1 MSNIFPN
8 SMAKLRDDATGDGV
22 DIVMRTKDRPA
33 LLSRALTSV
42 LNQRHTNWHL
52 YLVNDG
58 GEAARV
64 DALVATFGGDL
75 GGRITVIHNPVS
87 LGMSGAANL
96 GLCRGTSPFIAVHD
110 DDDSWDVSYLAIAT
124 SFLLA
129 SPNRRFGA
137 VLTKWVRIGETFD
150 GSSVEIINADVEGY
164 DGEALDMLDVIRRPM
179 IPPIALL
186 WRRNVVASAG
196 FLNEHLPIYDDWDLI
211 LRGLRLADIA
221 LIAEPLANYHIRVSP
236 GVGDYTNTV
245 TEGQARYDQYGK
257 LYRNSLLRAYL
268 DQDPARIGLV
278 AALLKNAEVV
288 RQSIENL
295 QIASHREL
303 SANQHHIDARLDR
316 IEADVRESKA
326 MLEKIWGAITRAA

>member
-8 SMAKLRDDATGDGV
+8 SMAKLRDDAVGDGV

-33 LLSRALTSV
+33 LLGRALASV
-42 LNQRHTNWHL
+42 LSQQHTNWHL

-64 DALVATFGGDL
+64 DAVLATFGADL
-75 GGRITVIHNPVS
+75 AGRLTVIHNPVS
-87 LGMSGAANL
+87 LGMSAAANL
-96 GLCRGTSPFIAVHD
+96 GLSRGTSPFIAVHD
-110 DDDSWDVSYLAIAT
+110 DDDSWDASYLAVAT

-129 SPNRRFGA
+129 PRHRRFGA
-137 VLTKWVRIGETFD
+137 VLTKWIRVSETFD
-150 GSSVEIINADVEGY
+150 GSTVGIVSADVEGY

-179 IPPIALL
+179 IPPIALV

-211 LRGLRLADIA
+211 LRGLQLADIA

-236 GVGDYTNTV
+236 DAGDYTNTV

-257 LYRNSLLRAYL
+257 LYRNSLLRAYF
-268 DQDPARIGLV
+268 DRDPARIGLV
-278 AALLKNAEVV
+278 AALLKNGELA
-288 RQSIENL
+288 RQQIEAV

-303 SANQHHIDARLDR
+303 SGNQHHLNARLDG
-316 IEADVRESKA
+316 IEAEVRDA
-326 MLEKIWGAITRAA
+326 RALLEKIWGAIAQTA